1 MASPRSSAIYQ
12 FKVTLEGISPPVWR
26 RILVPEGYSFWDL
39 HVAIQDSMGW
49 LDYHL
54 HSFELMA
61 SGSNERIEIGIP
73 GDEFDRPVTPGWTK
87 VLKEYFVRPGVI
99 ATYNYDFGDDWFH
112 EVLLERIAPPPD
124 RSTKYP
130 KCVAGERACPPE
142 DCGGVSGYLHLVR
155 VLRSPKHKEY
165 PSMVAWLK
173 GHAKNYW
180 PYDPDDF
187 DPTSVRFSDP
197 RKRWAKAFSARER

>member
-1 MASPRSSAIYQ
+1 MASPRSSTIYV
-12 FKVTLEGISPPVWR
+12 FKITLEGISPSVWR
-26 RILVPEGYSFWDL
+26 RIAVPERYSFWDL

-54 HSFELMA
+54 HAFELPA
-61 SGSNERIEIGIP
+61 SGSSKPIEVGIP
-73 GDEFDRPVTPGWTK
+73 GDAFGDPVTPGWK
-87 VLKEYFVRPGVI
+87 KSLSEYFVRPGI
-99 ATYNYDFGDDWFH
+99 AATYNYDFGDDWLH
-112 EVLLERIAPPPD
+112 EVLLEQISAAG

-130 KCVAGERACPPE
+130 KCIAGERACPPE
-142 DCGGVSGYLHLVR
+142 DCGGVPGYLDLLR

-180 PYDPDDF
+180 PYDPDHF
-187 DPTSVRFSDP
+187 DPAAVRFTDP
-197 RKRWAKAFSARER
+197 RKRWAKAFSERER